1 MPTVTH
7 PHHAQIAQ
15 RVSSQ
20 RVDITSKDRRSAA
33 LVPQVLMLH
42 PAQLPPTVLVARW
55 VELMATATS
64 GLRAKCAILGPSHPT
79 MLMSLSYPMPHS
91 VRIAHPEHLMTM
103 QTRALH
109 ARCVPLE
116 GPIQQRDQSPRVH
129 AFPVKPADGPTL
141 KECRSALCVKRERT
155 VDQTISTGAWH
166 AMRHRGASQDLL
178 TLSPP
183 LDTSQSS
190 QAARAVTTRR
200 RWWLAYRS
208 HTRAS
213 VPVRGRSKRSS

>member
-1 MPTVTH
+1 MLKGRRSVALAPQVPMPRQGRLRPTV
-7 PHHAQIAQ
+7 
-15 RVSSQ
+15 S
-20 RVDITSKDRRSAA
+20 
-33 LVPQVLMLH
+33 LVRWAVL
-42 PAQLPPTVLVARW
+42 T
-55 VELMATATS
+55 TTTTS

-79 MLMSLSYPMPHS
+79 MPMSLSYPMPHS
-91 VRIAHPEHLMTM
+91 VRIAELEHSMTT

-129 AFPVKPADGPTL
+129 ASVVRPADGPTL
-141 KECRSALCVKRERT
+141 KGHLSALCVKREHT
-155 VDQTISTGAWH
+155 EDQTISTGAWH

-183 LDTSQSS
+183 LGTSQSS

-200 RWWLAYRS
+200 TWWLAYRS

-213 VPVRGRSKRSS
+213 VPVRRRSKRSS